1 MDTLS
6 VSRPAR
12 RRLKALGWI
21 ALAGLGMLGS
31 AGSRAQAEAAA
42 GEHAVK
48 AAFLYR
54 FAGYVDWPASAFA
67 GADTPLTIGVVGAEP
82 LRTELQQAVRGR
94 VVADRGV
101 EVRKLAPGE
110 PLARVHIVFLGRA
123 EAARMGQLRPWLQ
136 EAPVLVVTEADGALA
151 EGSMI
156 NFVVLDRRVRFE
168 IALDAAERQ
177 GLRLSS
183 RLLAV
188 AQKVTGG
195 TP

>member
-1 MDTLS
+1 MDAVTPT
-6 VSRPAR
+6 RPAR
-12 RRLKALGWI
+12 LRLRALVW
-21 ALAGLGMLGS
+21 AGLTGLLIGS
-31 AGSRAQAEAAA
+31 GVECRAQAEPAA

-67 GADTPLTIGVVGAEP
+67 GAAAPLTIGVVGAEP
-82 LRTELQQAVRGR
+82 LRTELQEVVRGR
-94 VVADRGV
+94 VVADRSV

-110 PLARVHIVFLGRA
+110 PLAGVHILFLGRA
-123 EAARMGQLRPWLQ
+123 EAGRVGALRSWLQ
-136 EAPVLVVTEADGALA
+136 DAPVLIVTEADGALA
-151 EGSMI
+151 QGSMI

-168 IALDAAERQ
+168 IALDAAEKH